1 MVCYFD
7 SIVGKGF
14 NPRLNFSPV
23 LKYLKLRPVLP
34 LLQSLFFSLGRSP
47 RYRLK
52 KRKIIVEPTI
62 LTPYLLTTFTVLKPS
77 RLDFEKNNDLE
88 ANSTS
93 DRIELRH
100 WLLLVLLSII
110 WGTSYILIKKAIAV
124 YTPIQVG
131 SLRLSISAL
140 VCSGFVWY
148 QWKQIPWKR
157 LRVLLLVGITGT
169 GIPSFL
175 FPLAQVHMNSSLAGI
190 LNSLTPLFTLILG
203 MLVFRSRF
211 DWGKTLGVTIG
222 LLGAASLFLFG
233 EKAGFEGS
241 VAYGLLIVLATI
253 CYATSTNL
261 VGSYLRDVNSII
273 ISSIS
278 FVMVGIPAIFY
289 LFTTGFTTTLAE
301 HPQAWEALGYVSILA
316 IVSTVLA
323 SILFFK
329 LVQITSP
336 VFASMISYLVPI
348 VALLWGALDGEVITV
363 AHFLGMALIL
373 TGVYLS
379 RKK

>member
-1 MVCYFD
+1 M
-7 SIVGKGF
+7 
-14 NPRLNFSPV
+14 
-23 LKYLKLRPVLP
+23 
-34 LLQSLFFSLGRSP
+34 
-47 RYRLK
+47 
-52 KRKIIVEPTI
+52 
-62 LTPYLLTTFTVLKPS
+62 
-77 RLDFEKNNDLE
+77 
-88 ANSTS
+88 
-93 DRIELRH
+93 
-100 WLLLVLLSII
+100 
-110 WGTSYILIKKAIAV
+110 
-124 YTPIQVG
+124 QVG

-140 VCSGFVWY
+140 VCLAFIWH

-157 LRVLLLVGITGT
+157 LKVLLLVGITGT

-190 LNSLTPLFTLILG
+190 LNSLTPLFTLVLG
-203 MLVFRSRF
+203 MLLFKTKFV
-211 DWGKTLGVTIG
+211 WGKTLGVTIG
-222 LLGAASLFLFG
+222 LLGAASLFMFG

-241 VAYGLLIVLATI
+241 VVYGFLIVLATM

-289 LFTTGFTTTLAE
+289 LFTTGFSTTLLE
-301 HPQAWEALGYVSILA
+301 HPQGWEALGYISILA
-316 IVSTVLA
+316 VVSTVLA

-336 VFASMISYLVPI
+336 VFASMISYIVPI
-348 VALLWGALDGEVITV
+348 VALLWGVLDGELITI
-363 AHFLGMALIL
+363 AHFSGMGLIL

-379 RKK
+379 RHN